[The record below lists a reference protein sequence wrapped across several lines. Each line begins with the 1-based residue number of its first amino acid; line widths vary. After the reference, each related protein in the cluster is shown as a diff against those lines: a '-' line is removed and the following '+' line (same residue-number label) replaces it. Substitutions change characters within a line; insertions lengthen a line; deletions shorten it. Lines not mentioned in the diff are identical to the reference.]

1 MFELDRWILVPRGNG
16 ATCFGRLKGEVK
28 ERSDVP
34 YIYIEYV
41 RFVIEIMMLS

>member
-34 YIYIEYV
+34 YIYLFIYIYRV
-41 RFVIEIMMLS
+41 CSVCH